1 MIDCKELEKKLREYD
16 LCYNEMG
23 KYMYQVWSENTGRKY
38 AFYPSTETW
47 ISYDKKRKGKGFDS
61 LINEIVY

>member
-1 MIDCKELEKKLREYD
+1 MIDEKTLIKKLKEHE
-16 LCYNEMG
+16 LSYNEMG
-23 KYMYQVWSENTGRKY
+23 KYMYQVWSEDTGRKY

-47 ISYDKKRKGKGFDS
+47 ISYDKKRKGQGFDS